1 MANPFD
7 VLSKY
12 FRKPT
17 VVPATAVTNKVHLDD
32 KEKEILKRLGVY
44 VNDLTNLV
52 NQNTMVNWERNN
64 LYKEIERALV
74 HPLIGASVELYAD
87 YATNYDRINN
97 GSVWIT
103 SESEPYKN
111 KLEDLLESIGIEEK
125 IFDWAYQL
133 TAFGDLFV
141 KINAIPGVGVVSI
154 DDSDHPLSI
163 SRVDKDG
170 VLIGFYKT
178 PYGISA
184 NEGRQLMP
192 PWEYV
197 HLRVLGAKKKRPL
210 WNDPSFSEYK
220 SVSLLSPDVRRL
232 TSKYGT
238 SLILNAIPIYKRM
251 RLAEDSLLLARLSK
265 GVMRYIFKVGV
276 DSSNIE
282 AVSEIMEDYKVLLKR
297 TRAVD
302 TSNTS
307 PGFQENFDMMDVLTD
322 LVIPVWGDVNNLTV
336 EKLGGEPDIRW
347 IVDIEEMRNQ
357 LASALRV
364 PLQLLGGYSGEMP
377 SGLGRSAIERLDIR
391 FARSARRLQRSLI
404 EGIKRIC
411 QIHLAYQG
419 MSADLSMFDVNMA
432 DTSTAEE
439 EEIKD
444 ALDKGV
450 DITEKMF
457 DLMEKAVGSDLN
469 KIELLDYLNQKILK
483 LNDIEL
489 HKLLKSDSEMA
500 KTLESRL
507 NERKGKIEKTRK
519 KVWKQNTDL
528 SSFTPIKESS
538 AKWTEVY
545 GACKVTEEEIANNGK

>member
-1 MANPFD
+1 
-7 VLSKY
+7 
-12 FRKPT
+12 
-17 VVPATAVTNKVHLDD
+17 
-32 KEKEILKRLGVY
+32 
-44 VNDLTNLV
+44 
-52 NQNTMVNWERNN
+52 
-64 LYKEIERALV
+64 
-74 HPLIGASVELYAD
+74 
-87 YATNYDRINN
+87 
-97 GSVWIT
+97 
-103 SESEPYKN
+103 
-111 KLEDLLESIGIEEK
+111 
-125 IFDWAYQL
+125 
-133 TAFGDLFV
+133 
-141 KINAIPGVGVVSI
+141 
-154 DDSDHPLSI
+154 
-163 SRVDKDG
+163 
-170 VLIGFYKT
+170 
-178 PYGISA
+178 
-184 NEGRQLMP
+184 
-192 PWEYV
+192 
-197 HLRVLGAKKKRPL
+197 
-210 WNDPSFSEYK
+210 
-220 SVSLLSPDVRRL
+220 
-232 TSKYGT
+232 
-238 SLILNAIPIYKRM
+238 LILNAIPIYKRM
-251 RLAEDSLLLARLSK
+251 RLAEDSLLLSRLSK

-276 DSSNIE
+276 DSANIE
-282 AVSEIMEDYKVLLKR
+282 AVSEIIEDYKVLLKR

-391 FARSARRLQRSLI
+391 FARSARRLQRALI

-457 DLMEKAVGSDLN
+457 DLMDKAIGADLN
-469 KIELLDYLNQKILK
+469 KVELLDYLNQKILK

-519 KVWKQNTDL
+519 KVWQQSTDL
-528 SSFTPIKESS
+528 RSFTPIKESS
-538 AKWTEVY
+538 EKWTEVY
-545 GACKVTEEEIANNGK
+545 GACKVTEEEIAKNGK